1 MQFIPTRLHGIID
14 DPTARALTPLC
25 VAPEAAAGVEAG
37 AAPDAPACRRRRS
50 AATEGKD
57 GPVQVARRRPGPGR
71 AATARSRSRG
81 DGPSQVARQGHQV
94 MVDGNA
100 GITSGFITSVQAA
113 FTGIH
118 PTRAGAP
125 APQDDPVAVAHAGN
139 DAMMRGERGVVPG
152 ASNKLLTILPG
163 VVPDSVLAEIHQGGA
178 PLKDERGGR
187 PPPQGGPKRC

>member
-50 AATEGKD
+50 AATE
-57 GPVQVARRRPGPGR
+57 AR
-71 AATARSRSRG
+71 TARSRSRG
-81 DGPSQVARQGHQV
+81 DGPVQVARQGHQV

-152 ASNKLLTILPG
+152 ASNKLLTMLPG